1 MIDDIFVE
9 FRALVIS
16 DLSDLDLVQ
25 KWQRRHF
32 HNEEFLSFWIKSLK
46 GL

>member
-16 DLSDLDLVQ
+16 DLSNLDLV
-25 KWQRRHF
+25 KMAEAPF
-32 HNEEFLSFWIKSLK
+32 HNEESLSFWIKSLK

>member
-25 KWQRRHF
+25 NGRGTSFITKNF
-32 HNEEFLSFWIKSLK
+32 EFLD
-46 GL
+46 